1 MKEGE
6 DYRSVLYTRPDP
18 DHLPGC
24 VVFITPHFLRSVI
37 CWALEQRTAVTGSGL
52 TTKTEAEQLAKAGP
66 SGPFETDDG
75 RHLIAR
81 YVAEKYDP
89 LRDLLA

>member
-24 VVFITPHFLRSVI
+24 MVLLIPSFIRSAI
-37 CWALEQRTAVTGSGL
+37 CWSLEQRTSVTGNGL
-52 TTKTEAEQLAKAGP
+52 TTQAEAEQLAKAGP
-66 SGPFETDDG
+66 NGPFETSDG
-75 RHLIAR
+75 RHLVAR